1 MNKLYPYLIALLFT
15 ASISACSAQDVVV
28 KNNDKHILYTGRVA
42 VTDSNTMLSWTAT
55 TVKLN
60 FKGTGVKVL
69 LNDEAGDNYYNI
81 IIDGQVTSVLHP
93 EKGKKE
99 YTLVT
104 GLSNTKHNLELFK
117 RTEWSMG
124 RTWLY
129 SFSFD
134 KGTTLLAAPSPK
146 KRKIEVFGNSI
157 TCGYAVEDTT
167 GQDRGSSPYENGY
180 ISYAAITARHFNA
193 DYYSTSKSG
202 IGITISWFPLVMPEM
217 YDRLYANDPTVKWD
231 FTKYTPD
238 VVIINLFQNDSWL
251 TLKPEHP
258 EFKSRFGNTA
268 PTPGQITKAY
278 LDFLTNIRAKYPK
291 AQIICALGNMDATKE
306 GSPWP
311 GYIKQA
317 AAKLNDK
324 KVYTCFFP
332 YKGTPGHPNA
342 AEQQAMA
349 NQLIEFIDKNIKW

>member
-1 MNKLYPYLIALLFT
+1 MNKLLLYLVS
-15 ASISACSAQDVVV
+15 SIFVLSATACSAQEVVI

-55 TVKLN
+55 TVKVN

-69 LNDEAGDNYYNI
+69 LNDEAGDNYYNV
-81 IIDGQVTSVLHP
+81 IIDGKVTSVLHP
-93 EKGKKE
+93 EKGRKE
-99 YTLVT
+99 YTLAADLT
-104 GLSNTKHNLELFK
+104 NGKHDMELFK

-124 RTWLY
+124 RTWIY
-129 SFSFD
+129 QFAFD
-134 KGTTLLAAPSPK
+134 KGTTLLAAPAPK

-167 GQDRGSSPYENGY
+167 GQDRGTSPYENGY

-217 YDRLYANDPTVKWD
+217 YDRLYANDPQVKWD
-231 FTKYTPD
+231 FSKYTPD
-238 VVIINLFQNDSWL
+238 VVVINLFQNDSWL
-251 TLKPEHP
+251 TLKPEQP
-258 EFKSRFGNTA
+258 EFKSRFGTTA
-268 PTPGQITKAY
+268 PTAQQITSAY
-278 LDFLTNIRAKYPK
+278 LGFLKSIRAKYPK
-291 AQIICALGNMDATKE
+291 ADIICALGNMDATKE

-317 AAKLNDK
+317 AATLNDK

-332 YKGTPGHPNA
+332 YKETPGHPNV

-349 NQLIEFIDKNIKW
+349 RQLISFIDKNIKW

>member
-1 MNKLYPYLIALLFT
+1 MNKFYQYFIATVFAVTTVSCL
-15 ASISACSAQDVVV
+15 AQDVVI
-28 KNNDKHILYTGRVA
+28 KNNDPHILYTGRVA

-69 LNDEAGDNYYNI
+69 LNDEAGDNFYNV
-81 IIDGQVTSVLHP
+81 IIDGKITSVLHP

-99 YTLVT
+99 YILAAD
-104 GLSNTKHNLELFK
+104 LPNIKHDLELFK

-129 SFSFD
+129 QFSFD
-134 KGTTLLAAPSPK
+134 KGTLVLAAPKSK

-157 TCGYAVEDTT
+157 TCGYAVEDST
-167 GQDRGSSPYENGY
+167 GQDRGTAPYENGY

-217 YDRLYANDPTVKWD
+217 YDRLYANDAAVKWD
-231 FTKYTPD
+231 FSKYTPD
-238 VVIINLFQNDSWL
+238 LVIINLFQNDSWL
-251 TLKPEHP
+251 TQRPEHK
-258 EFKSRFGNTA
+258 EFISRFGTTA
-268 PTPGQITKAY
+268 PTPEQITTAY
-278 LDFLTNIRAKYPK
+278 LDFLKSVRAKYPK
-291 AQIICALGNMDATKE
+291 ADIICALGNMDATRD

-311 GYIKQA
+311 GYIKKA
-317 AAKLNDK
+317 AEAINDK

-332 YKGTPGHPNA
+332 YKKTPGHPNP

-349 NQLIEFIDKNIKW
+349 DQLISFIEKTIKW